1 MLTVAVVRFDAYH
14 PGQQRRSSLFTLVA
28 RLFTGVWLPTWV
40 ERVTAPRRR
49 CPAATTSCDNGR
61 KPGCTRDE
69 YQSASSGVKSC
80 KGVASSA
87 DCCLKTP
94 ATVRPLLQARRDTR
108 RQDTRRWDTRGRL
121 CRKCAAVSGLEA
133 TTFEWRV
140 RTRTR
145 ITGHVCQTSNAGRRQ
160 QTAFPAPTLSPQV
173 KLWASGVELGL
184 AVCPPSARLT
194 ALSVDGGPTHGVACT
209 RVHIKTSSY
218 PRIRSGMDGIGQ
230 DSKWLRG
237 RKLPSIQDAAPR
249 YGRPLRGSM
258 DVPGAGLFVALGTS
272 TAYAGSQ
279 LLCGQWKYS

>member
-1 MLTVAVVRFDAYH
+1 MLTVAVFRFDAYH
-14 PGQQRRSSLFTLVA
+14 PGQQRRLSLFTLVA
-28 RLFTGVWLPTWV
+28 HLVIGVWLPTRV
-40 ERVTAPRRR
+40 ERVTEPRRR
-49 CPAATTSCDNGR
+49 CPAATTSFDNGR
-61 KPGCTRDE
+61 KPGRTRDE
-69 YQSASSGVKSC
+69 YLSASSGVTTYAPLPTVLWKSC

-108 RQDTRRWDTRGRL
+108 RQDTRRRL

-173 KLWASGVELGL
+173 KLWASRVELGL
-184 AVCPPSARLT
+184 PVGPPSARLT

-237 RKLPSIQDAAPR
+237 RKFPSIQDAAPR
-249 YGRPLRGSM
+249 YGRPVRRSM

-272 TAYAGSQ
+272 TAVAGS
-279 LLCGQWKYS
+279 